1 MATKRKRSPGGGRK
15 PKGEFS
21 NLTSPL
27 SIRMPTDIREKL
39 RKAAAKNGRS
49 ASQELL
55 GRLKKSLDDETYKDR
70 DRAMKALCFLISEL
84 AVAVTGWSDSKNRP
98 AANWRTDPFFFH
110 AFSLAVAQVLN
121 AIAPKGKIRNP
132 QWIRERGDAVLSYG
146 LPESFSSPEVRG
158 KFAADFVLQW
168 LHVARFEDV
177 EGRKLPSNFE
187 KRIYGMVQ
195 ARSDLDAEGLEK

>member
-1 MATKRKRSPGGGRK
+1 MTTKRKRAPGGGRK

-27 SIRMPTDIREKL
+27 SIRMPADIRDQL
-39 RKAAAKNGRS
+39 RKAAAQNGRS

-55 GRLKKSLDDETYKDR
+55 GRLKKSLDYETHKER
-70 DRAMKALCFLISEL
+70 DRAMRALCFLISEL
-84 AVAVTGWSDSKNRP
+84 AVVVTGWSDSKNRP

-110 AFSLAVAQVLN
+110 AFSLAVAHVLN
-121 AIAPKGKIRNP
+121 AIAPKGKIKNP

-146 LPESFSSPEVRG
+146 LPETLSSPEVRG
-158 KFAADFVLQW
+158 KFAADVVLQW

-177 EGRKLPSNFE
+177 ERRKLPSHFVD
-187 KRIYGMVQ
+187 MVYRMVH
-195 ARSDLDAEGLEK
+195 ARRDLDV